1 MGWATLGSIVSRRP
15 AWVAAAWLAAA
26 LVVRLSAPD
35 LTRLVEE
42 RPAPLLPADAES
54 ARGAALIA
62 RVWPAQS
69 SESTVVV
76 ALHRGSGLTAPDRA
90 YAGRLA
96 GRFGAS
102 DRPGAIL
109 RVIGPEGPPEVSARL
124 ISRDGTAELVIV
136 QLATGFVSA
145 ANRGVIGWLE
155 ARAGEQQPPAG
166 VQVLWTGN
174 AVIGRDQM
182 RYVQVTLD
190 RAAAAT
196 VVLLL
201 LVLLAVY
208 RSLWL
213 ALVPLLTIGVSFVL
227 ARGVVAWLGSAG
239 WVLSSLVELFLI
251 VILFGCGTDLCLLI
265 SWRFVEHWN
274 PLDPASAMRQA
285 LARVLHAVLTSVATV
300 IVGLSL
306 MGLNRFTLFSS
317 TGPSVALGLV
327 LTLLAA
333 LTLTPA
339 LLILLARAR
348 PLSFAGLRGRRS
360 GFWDRVGENVLA
372 RPWLTM
378 ALILGLLAGPAVV
391 GLRTGTVYD
400 MLAEQPAGTPGARD
414 LRFLATKF
422 GPGAMAPL
430 TVLIAADHD
439 LRQSRGLALIDDL
452 SRFLARQRSV
462 DEVRSATQPLGSS
475 TPLDP
480 ARLTARLGAI
490 RAGLA
495 QIADGGAKLREGILK
510 KSAAL
515 RIGAGLKKFIDRIG
529 GRNDAPAPPA
539 AAAPD
544 PMLEELARAAQDAG
558 RIADGGRQAEAALG
572 TILDDPLGQSLLD
585 HLLISGDDLRAHPE
599 LETGFQTY
607 FSGDGRLARIDLAQG
622 DVLFS
627 PAAIDQVDTIRRRVA
642 EFLDDAGWLR
652 ADAVVS
658 GINAE
663 WADIRELARVDRQ
676 QVWVLVPL
684 GVYLVLIAAL
694 RDFWS
699 CLNLVA
705 TMILTYAFAMGMTAF
720 VFVNLLGAEGL
731 DWKVPYFLFIL
742 LVAVGVDY
750 NVFLM
755 TRLREESRQLGLKA
769 GIARAIGQ
777 TGGLITSAAAITA
790 CSFASFLASPLG
802 SLRQLGFA
810 LVVGITVDALVVRP
824 VLVPCGHWLLH
835 RQRRPGTPRI
845 DAVPQALTPA
855 EPVST

>member
-1 MGWATLGSIVSRRP
+1 MGWTTLGSIVSRRP

-26 LVVRLSAPD
+26 LLVGLSAPD
-35 LTRLVEE
+35 LTRLVAE
-42 RPAPLLPADAES
+42 RPAPMLPADAES
-54 ARGAALIA
+54 VRGAALIA
-62 RVWPAQS
+62 RAWPDQS
-69 SESTVVV
+69 FESTVVV
-76 ALHRGSGLTAPDRA
+76 ALHRASGLTGDDRA
-90 YAGRLA
+90 YARRLA

-102 DRPGAIL
+102 DRPGPIL
-109 RVIGPEGPPEVSARL
+109 RVIGQEGPAEIAARL
-124 ISRDGTAELVIV
+124 VSKDGTAELVLV

-145 ANRGVIGWLE
+145 ANRGVIEWLE

-166 VQVLWTGN
+166 VQVLWSGN
-174 AVIGRDQM
+174 AVIGRDHM

-190 RAAAAT
+190 RAAVTT

-227 ARGVVAWLGSAG
+227 ARGVLAWLGSAG
-239 WVLSSLVELFLI
+239 LVLSTLVELFLI

-265 SWRFVEHWN
+265 SWRFVEYWN
-274 PLDPASAMRQA
+274 PADPAAAMRQA
-285 LARVLHAVLTSVATV
+285 LARVLHAVLASVATV
-300 IVGLSL
+300 IVGLSM

-339 LLILLARAR
+339 LLILLARVR
-348 PLSFAGLRGRRS
+348 PRSFAGLRGRRS
-360 GFWDRVGENVLA
+360 GFWDRVGGNVLA
-372 RPWLTM
+372 RPWLTTG
-378 ALILGLLAGPAVV
+378 LILGLLAGPAVV
-391 GLRTGTVYD
+391 GLRTGTVHD
-400 MLAEQPAGTPGARD
+400 MLSEQPAGTPGARD

-430 TVLIAADHD
+430 TILIEADHD

-462 DEVRSATQPLGSS
+462 DEVRSATQPLGST
-475 TPLDP
+475 TPLEP
-480 ARLTARLGAI
+480 ARLTARLGEI

-495 QIADGGAKLREGILK
+495 QIADGGARLRAGIVI
-510 KSAAL
+510 KSAVL
-515 RIGAGLKKFIDRIG
+515 RFGAGLKKFA
-529 GRNDAPAPPA
+529 GRKDAP
-539 AAAPD
+539 APD
-544 PMLEELARAAQDAG
+544 PMLEELDRAARDAG

-572 TILDDPLGQSLLD
+572 TILDDPLGRSVLD

-599 LETGFQTY
+599 LQTGFQTY

-627 PAAIDQVDTIRRRVA
+627 PAAIDQVDAIRRRVA
-642 EFLDDAGWLR
+642 EFLGDADWLR
-652 ADAVVS
+652 ADAVVT
-658 GINAE
+658 GINAD
-663 WADIRELARVDRQ
+663 WADIRELARVDQ
-676 QVWVLVPL
+676 HQIWVLVPL

-694 RDFWS
+694 RDLWS

-705 TMILTYAFAMGMTAF
+705 TMILTYASALGMTAF
-720 VFVNLLGAEGL
+720 VFVHLLGEAGL
-731 DWKVPYFLFIL
+731 NWQVPYFLFIL

-755 TRLREESRQLGLKA
+755 TRLREESRQLGLRA

-790 CSFASFLASPLG
+790 CSFASFLTSPLG

-835 RQRRPGTPRI
+835 RRRDPASHPI
-845 DAVPQALTPA
+845 DSVPQTLTPV
-855 EPVST
+855 EPVATEGRN